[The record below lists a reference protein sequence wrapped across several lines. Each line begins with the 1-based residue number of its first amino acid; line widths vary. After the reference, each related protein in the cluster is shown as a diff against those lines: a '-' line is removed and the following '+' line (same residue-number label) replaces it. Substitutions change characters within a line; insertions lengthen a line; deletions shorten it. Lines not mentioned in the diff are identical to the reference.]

1 MSEIGIRELKAK
13 ASELVRHVAEDHAV
27 YTITRRGRPVGVL
40 APADFAAAKGG
51 AAGRESWARLLAI
64 ADRMAKQPGSRKS
77 ALEELFKMRRERDD
91 TLCGGC

>member
-40 APADFAAAKGG
+40 APADFAAGKGG

-64 ADRMAKQPGSRKS
+64 ADRMAKEPGSRKS
-77 ALEELFKMRRERDD
+77 AFEELVKMRRERDD
-91 TLCGGC
+91 TLCGRC

>member
-40 APADFAAAKGG
+40 APADFVAPATSAKK
-51 AAGRESWARLLAI
+51 REAWDRLQEMWRRFDASPPP
-64 ADRMAKQPGSRKS
+64 KKS
-77 ALEELFKMRRERDD
+77 AVQELFDMRR
-91 TLCGGC
+91 

>member
-13 ASELVRHVAEDHAV
+13 ASELVRRVAEEHAV

-40 APADFAAAKGG
+40 APADFAGARGG
-51 AAGRESWARLLAI
+51 AAGREAWARLLGI
-64 ADRMAKQPGSRKS
+64 AERMAKQPGPRNS

-91 TLCGGC
+91 TLCGRR

>member
-51 AAGRESWARLLAI
+51 AAGREAWTRLLSI
-64 ADRMAKQPGSRKS
+64 ADRMAKEPAPHKS
-77 ALEELFKMRRERDD
+77 ALEELSKMRSQRDNA
-91 TLCGGC
+91 LHGGC

>member
-1 MSEIGIRELKAK
+1 MCEIGIRELKAK

-40 APADFAAAKGG
+40 APADFAPVKTET
-51 AAGRESWARLLAI
+51 AGRDAWAHLLAMG
-64 ADRMAKQPGSRKS
+64 DRMAKQPGSRKS

-91 TLCGGC
+91 TLCGRR

>member
-40 APADFAAAKGG
+40 APAEFAGAEGR
-51 AAGRESWARLLAI
+51 AAGREAWARLLAI
-64 ADRMAKQPGSRKS
+64 ADRMAKQSGPSKS
-77 ALEELFKMRRERDD
+77 ALDELSRMRSQRDNA
-91 TLCGGC
+91 LHGRC